1 MRDSFECSKLH
12 LLIIFNVFWI
22 IRDKTLIALSMNQ
35 IIFYTRKKLKS
46 ATLFCTDFSYKIT
59 ILLFFI
65 DRYLL
70 LRGYKTLYLWWNIH
84 LYILFYF
91 FLNFLFLIL
100 IVIFFQTELIIHV
113 WWFYVLF
120 YVLCFFMYVLIDK
133 RKKKREC
140 KDRFITLYQASQKT
154 WLSRITT

>member
-100 IVIFFQTELIIHV
+100 IVFFFSDRTHYSCLVILCFILCFMF
-113 WWFYVLF
+113 FYV
-120 YVLCFFMYVLIDK
+120 CID
-133 RKKKREC
+133 R
-140 KDRFITLYQASQKT
+140 
-154 WLSRITT
+154 